1 MPNPN
6 AQRTMSTPHDRV
18 RFLLLGFAASPLLAA
33 AISIAPARAALCP
46 DGTEAEFCFPQPAP
60 PITPPVTPVIPV
72 TPVAPQPKPPL
83 TVNVDRLSAPLLPLG
98 VGLGWQQFSRELLE
112 ELPQKV
118 PIPAEDTR
126 TSGRFSDGPELSF
139 DPRLGWQGPL
149 LDEAA
154 ANRTFLGSGVWVGGL
169 PEKLP
174 ADAVAAMGS
183 FRFSDVPGEYYSERQ
198 GWRARLFGGGYGG
211 PVIQS
216 TAGSPSAS
224 INGGQVG
231 LRLDYALSEHLRVG
245 AFGRFGRFWA
255 DGSSLGQGGGGLF
268 VQVSKP
274 TWFVGLAAG
283 GDALQ
288 GDQTITIRSSNTSA
302 VRTSTPSLSGG
313 AFNLA
318 TSFGGR
324 VKLSATSL
332 LEPSA
337 LLTLSSVSLG
347 SSSVFDG
354 PTDRTWRLPSTNG
367 SIGTADVGVT
377 WRAPLRTGANLLTP
391 SLRVSWLGSGF
402 LGGTPNTVVRDSDG
416 SPITLAQGQ
425 LVQGSGL
432 GLQGQLA
439 YTLADNT
446 TFYVR
451 GGAGIYGDG
460 TAWNVGGGVQLRWG
474 GATRAVAA
482 IPAPVEP
489 QPEPAPAPEVVPA
502 PAPQPI
508 RGLW

>member
-1 MPNPN
+1 
-6 AQRTMSTPHDRV
+6 MSFRLP
-18 RFLLLGFAASPLLAA
+18 FLLLGWTSAPLLALA
-33 AISIAPARAALCP
+33 LPMAPARAALCP
-46 DGTEAEFCFPQPAP
+46 DGTEAEFCFPPPTP
-60 PITPPVTPVIPV
+60 PITPPVIPVIPGIPVIPV
-72 TPVAPQPKPPL
+72 TPQPPL
-83 TVNVDRLSAPLLPLG
+83 TVNVDRQSAPLLPLG
-98 VGLGWQQFSRELLE
+98 VGFGWQQFSRELLE

-118 PIPAEDTR
+118 PAPPEDTR
-126 TSGRFSDGPELSF
+126 TSGRFSDTQEVSF

-149 LDEAA
+149 LDEATV
-154 ANRTFLGSGVWVGGL
+154 NRTFLGSGVWVGGL
-169 PEKLP
+169 PEKMP
-174 ADAVAAMGS
+174 ADAVAAIGS
-183 FRFSDVPGEYYSERQ
+183 FRFSDEPGAYYSERQ

-216 TAGSPSAS
+216 SAGSPAAS
-224 INGGQVG
+224 MSGGQVG

-245 AFGRFGRFWA
+245 AFGRFGRLWA
-255 DGSSLGQGGGGLF
+255 DESSLGQGGGGLF
-268 VQVSKP
+268 VQLSHP
-274 TWFVGLAAG
+274 SWFAALAAG

-288 GDQTITIRSSNTSA
+288 GRQSIGIRSSNASG
-302 VRTSTPSLSGG
+302 VRTSNPSVSGG

-324 VKLSATSL
+324 VKLSASSM

-347 SSSVFDG
+347 ASSVFDG
-354 PTDRTWRLPSTNG
+354 PTDRSWRLPSTSG

-377 WRAPLRTGANLLTP
+377 WRAPLRSGANLFTP

-402 LGGTPNTVVRDSDG
+402 LGGTPSTVVRDADG
-416 SPITLAQGQ
+416 VAVSLAQGQ

-451 GGAGIYGDG
+451 GGAGIYGAG
-460 TAWNVGGGVQLRWG
+460 TAWNVGGGVQVRWG
-474 GATRAVAA
+474 GAARSVAA
-482 IPAPVEP
+482 IPAPAP
-489 QPEPAPAPEVVPA
+489 QPQPQPAPAPELAPA

>member
-1 MPNPN
+1 
-6 AQRTMSTPHDRV
+6 MSTPKDRH

-33 AISIAPARAALCP
+33 VISIAPARAALCP
-46 DGTEAEFCFPQPAP
+46 DGTEAEFCFPPPAP
-60 PITPPVTPVIPV
+60 PITPPPTPGIPVIPV
-72 TPVAPQPKPPL
+72 SPVAPQPPL
-83 TVNVDRLSAPLLPLG
+83 TVNVDRQSAPLLPLG
-98 VGLGWQQFSRELLE
+98 VGFGWQQFSRELLE

-118 PIPAEDTR
+118 PAPLEDTR
-126 TSGRFSDGPELSF
+126 TSGRFSDTPEVSF
-139 DPRLGWQGPL
+139 NPRLGWQGPL
-149 LDEAA
+149 LDEATV
-154 ANRTFLGSGVWVGGL
+154 NRTFLGSGVWVGVL

-198 GWRARLFGGGYGG
+198 GWRARLFGDGYGG

-216 TAGSPSAS
+216 SAGSQAAS
-224 INGGQVG
+224 MSGSQVG

-245 AFGRFGRFWA
+245 AFGRFGRLWA
-255 DGSSLGQGGGGLF
+255 DESSLGQGGGGLF
-268 VQVSKP
+268 VQLSHP
-274 TWFVGLAAG
+274 TWFAALAAG

-288 GDQTITIRSSNTSA
+288 GRQSIGIRSSNASG
-302 VRTSTPSLSGG
+302 VRTSNPSVSGG

-347 SSSVFDG
+347 ASSVFDG
-354 PTDRTWRLPSTNG
+354 PTDRIWRLPSTSG
-367 SIGTADVGVT
+367 SIGTADVGLT
-377 WRAPLRTGANLLTP
+377 WRAPMRDGANLLTP

-402 LGGTPNTVVRDSDG
+402 LGGTPSTVVRDADG
-416 SPITLAQGQ
+416 AAVSLAQGQ

-451 GGAGIYGDG
+451 GGAGIYGAG
-460 TAWNVGGGVQLRWG
+460 TAWNVGGGVQVRWG
-474 GATRAVAA
+474 GVTRSVAA
-482 IPAPVEP
+482 IPAPA
-489 QPEPAPAPEVVPA
+489 PEPEPVPA
-502 PAPQPI
+502 PQLVPAPVPQPI